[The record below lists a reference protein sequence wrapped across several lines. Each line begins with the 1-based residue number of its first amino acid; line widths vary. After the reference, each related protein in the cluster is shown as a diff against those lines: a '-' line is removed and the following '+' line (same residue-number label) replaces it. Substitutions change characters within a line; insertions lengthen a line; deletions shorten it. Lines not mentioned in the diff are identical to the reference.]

1 MKKTILTI
9 VLATLCLFFKAGAQ
23 DIKPLKVGDKVPEIL
38 WDMPLTVINHSE
50 GKQTI
55 NLRNYKGKLIILD
68 FWGSYCAPC
77 IRFLPKLD
85 SLGQDFK
92 PQIHV
97 LPISDFKKADE
108 LSTALNRLK
117 VLSGFKAPIALFNE
131 KLKKYFPH
139 QFVSHVIWIN
149 RDGIVCAITESDYV
163 TKNNIE
169 ELLAGKKVQWP
180 QKRDFKSS
188 FYKKPL
194 LSFNHSEL
202 QKPQR
207 IYSSVL
213 TGNMEGISPPM
224 GTYRDSSSQ
233 TSTTGYYN
241 MELLAMCQM
250 AMEYRTGA
258 PVSQFILDVKD
269 KTRYIKNDNITYRE
283 WSRDNTYCYSVSLPL
298 TLSEEQL
305 QMIIKADLIR
315 WLAVLGI
322 TVTKTGDGKFLVKET
337 PTVPENTSQP

>member
-1 MKKTILTI
+1 MKKTILII
-9 VLATLCLFFKAGAQ
+9 VLATLCLFFTSEAQ
-23 DIKPLKVGDKVPEIL
+23 DIKALKVGDKVPEVL
-38 WDMPLTVINHSE
+38 LNMPLQVINHPGGRQSI
-50 GKQTI
+50 KL
-55 NLRNYKGKLIILD
+55 NHYKGKLIILD

-85 SLGQDFK
+85 SLGQAFK
-92 PQIHV
+92 QQIQV
-97 LPISDFKKADE
+97 LPVSDIKKAGE

-117 VLSGFKAPIALFNE
+117 ILSGFKAPVALSNE

-139 QFVSHVIWIN
+139 QLVSHVIWIN
-149 RDGIVCAITESDYV
+149 RDGVVCAVTESDYV
-163 TKNNIE
+163 TQNNIE

-180 QKRDFKSS
+180 QKIDFNSS
-188 FYKKPL
+188 FYKRPL

-207 IYSSVL
+207 IYSSVF
-213 TGNMEGISPPM
+213 TGNMEGISPPI
-224 GTYRDSSSQ
+224 GTFKDSISQ

-258 PVSQFILDVKD
+258 PISQFILDVKD
-269 KTRYIKNDNITYRE
+269 KERYIKNDNITYRD

-298 TLSEEQL
+298 TLSDEQL
-305 QMIIKADLIR
+305 QTIIKADLIR

-322 TVTKTGDGKFLVKET
+322 TVTKTEEGKFLVKEM
-337 PTVPENTSQP
+337 PTVLEKTP

>member
-1 MKKTILTI
+1 MKITILTI
-9 VLATLCLFFKAGAQ
+9 VLATLCLFFTAGAQ
-23 DIKPLKVGDKVPEIL
+23 DIKPLKIGDKVPEIL
-38 WDMPLTVINHSE
+38 WNMPLQVINHPA
-50 GKQTI
+50 GKQSI
-55 NLRNYKGKLIILD
+55 KLNNYKGKLIILD

-85 SLGQDFK
+85 SLGGEFK
-92 PQIHV
+92 PQIQV
-97 LPISDFKKADE
+97 LPVSDIKKADE
-108 LSTALNRLK
+108 LSAALNRLK
-117 VLSGFKAPIALFNE
+117 ILSGFKAPIALFNE

-139 QFVSHVIWIN
+139 QLVSHVIWIN
-149 RDGIVCAITESDYV
+149 RDGVVCAITESDYV

-169 ELLAGKKVQWP
+169 ELIAGKNVQWP
-180 QKRDFKSS
+180 QKIDFNSS

-202 QKPQR
+202 QKPRQ
-207 IYSSVL
+207 IYSSVF
-213 TGNMEGISPPM
+213 TGNMEGISPPI
-224 GTYRDSSSQ
+224 GTFKDSLSQ

-269 KTRYIKNDNITYRE
+269 KARYIKDDNITYRE

-298 TLSEEQL
+298 TLSDEQL
-305 QMIIKADLIR
+305 QMIIKSDLIR

-322 TVTKTGDGKFLVKET
+322 TVAKTGDGKFLVKEI
-337 PTVPENTSQP
+337 PTVSEKAP